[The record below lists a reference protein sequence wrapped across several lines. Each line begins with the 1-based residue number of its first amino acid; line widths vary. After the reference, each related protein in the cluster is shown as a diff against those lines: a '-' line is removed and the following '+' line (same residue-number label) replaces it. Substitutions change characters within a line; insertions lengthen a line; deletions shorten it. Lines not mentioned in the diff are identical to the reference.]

1 MRIGH
6 GFDAHAFAGQGPLI
20 LGGVKI
26 PYIKGLIAHSDGD
39 VLLHAVIDS
48 ILGAAA
54 LGDIGNLFPNIQDY
68 KDADSRNLLRTSWQS
83 VLNRGYQLGNLD
95 VTIIA
100 QVPRISPHISQM
112 RFNLAKDLS
121 CPLDKINIKAT
132 TTDKLGFTGREEGIA
147 CEAIALIFKKTFK
160 RKNA

>member
-26 PYIKGLIAHSDGD
+26 PSLKGMLAHSDGD
-39 VLLHAVIDS
+39 VLVHAVIDS

-54 LGDIGNLFPNIQDY
+54 LGDIGNLFPNLKDY
-68 KDADSRNLLRTSWQS
+68 KNADSREFLRTAWQS
-83 VLNRGYQLGNLD
+83 VLNKGYQFGNLD

-100 QVPRISPHISQM
+100 QIPRISPHVSQM
-112 RFNLAKDLS
+112 RLNLAKDLR
-121 CPLDKINIKAT
+121 CPLDNINIKAT

-147 CEAIALIFKKTFK
+147 CEAIALIF
-160 RKNA
+160 